1 MANGILVKMLLHT
14 KVTKYLEWKCVDASY
29 VSQHKKGGM
38 FSKEKDMIAKIPTN
52 DMEALKSNLMSLFE
66 KKRFLNFYKYID

>member
-1 MANGILVKMLLHT
+1 
-14 KVTKYLEWKCVDASY
+14 
-29 VSQHKKGGM
+29 M